1 VYGWHQSPGLF
12 LIVAFSVGLASVLIG
27 RVCSWFVRA
36 DSFHPECMRTSRSF
50 ADGFPWPARPHDGA
64 RPGDC
69 LPIAYSGKWFAGF
82 SQTLAVAS
90 GVLSIGFGCFLSYR
104 IGVVN
109 GLLTSHP
116 HWTPR

>member
-1 VYGWHQSPGLF
+1 M
-12 LIVAFSVGLASVLIG
+12 LI
-27 RVCSWFVRA
+27 
-36 DSFHPECMRTSRSF
+36 TS
-50 ADGFPWPARPHDGA
+50 AIAM
-64 RPGDC
+64 
-69 LPIAYSGKWFAGF
+69 PIAYSGKRFAGF

-90 GVLSIGFGCFLSYR
+90 GVLSIGFGCFLTYQ

>member
-1 VYGWHQSPGLF
+1 MASAAAVTAL
-12 LIVAFSVGLASVLIG
+12 GLAI
-27 RVCSWFVRA
+27 A
-36 DSFHPECMRTSRSF
+36 
-50 ADGFPWPARPHDGA
+50 
-64 RPGDC
+64 

-90 GVLSIGFGCFLSYR
+90 GVLSIGFGCFLSYQ

-116 HWTPR
+116 HWTPRRFAI